1 MYPPVLQVCQLLL
14 EVLLLAPI
22 LLKVLRL
29 QME

>member
-1 MYPPVLQVCQLLL
+1 MCPQVPQVRQLLP

-22 LLKVLRL
+22 LLKVLQL

>member
-1 MYPPVLQVCQLLL
+1 MCPLVLQVRQLLL

-29 QME
+29 QTE